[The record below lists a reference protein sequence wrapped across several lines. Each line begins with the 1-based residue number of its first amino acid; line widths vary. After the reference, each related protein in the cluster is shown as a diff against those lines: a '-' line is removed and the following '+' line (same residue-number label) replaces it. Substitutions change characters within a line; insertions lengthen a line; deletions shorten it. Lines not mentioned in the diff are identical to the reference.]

1 MYYEFKLGIPTFAW
15 TIVIVISITLIIISL
30 IIILPVALFKIRL
43 NNEEIYAGAPLA
55 PSIRVRKGDVVSISF
70 INLSRYPELKP
81 TLRLL
86 GIGLPGL
93 KIGWFKLAN
102 GSKAFLA
109 LNGWDSKALVIKLRS
124 NSLVI
129 LSPKNFN
136 DFKSKLQLLGWVK
149 PSS

>member
-1 MYYEFKLGIPTFAW
+1 
-15 TIVIVISITLIIISL
+15 
-30 IIILPVALFKIRL
+30 
-43 NNEEIYAGAPLA
+43 
-55 PSIRVRKGDVVSISF
+55 VSISF

-102 GSKAFLA
+102 GSKTFLA
-109 LNGWDSKALVIKLRS
+109 LNGWDSEALVIKLRN

-129 LSPKNFN
+129 LSPKNFS